1 MMTRFDHIAIGCT
14 TLQSGAD
21 YVEKHTGLT
30 VPVGGEHPNMGT
42 HNLVM
47 ATGLDT
53 FLEVIAVNPAA
64 PNPAQSRW
72 FGLGDFSGEPRPLAW
87 VCNSDNL
94 DKDLE
99 IAHSLGIDLG
109 QPTTQTRGDMTWRFA
124 VRSDGK
130 IPLDGIAP
138 MLMQWPKMP
147 LHPATKMADFG
158 VRSEVSI
165 ETPNDALLVELLSA
179 LGAKIIP
186 VTITQSPQT
195 RLSFTLNLP
204 KLGQVVL

>member
-1 MMTRFDHIAIGCT
+1 MIRFDHIAIGCT
-14 TLQSGAD
+14 TLQAGAN
-21 YVEKHTGLT
+21 YVEKHTALT
-30 VPVGGEHPNMGT
+30 MPVGGEHSNMGT

-53 FLEVIAVNPAA
+53 FLEVIAINPAA
-64 PNPAQSRW
+64 PKPVHPRW
-72 FGLGDFSGEPRPLAW
+72 FGLDDFTGAPHPLAW
-87 VCNSDNL
+87 VCNSDDL
-94 DKDLE
+94 DSDLE
-99 IAHSLGIDLG
+99 IARQLGIDLG

-147 LHPATKMADFG
+147 LHPATKMADYG

-165 ETPNDALLVELLSA
+165 ETPKATLLIDLLTA
-179 LGAKIIP
+179 LGAEHMPI
-186 VTITQSPQT
+186 TITETSQT

-204 KLGQVVL
+204 EIGQVVL

>member
-1 MMTRFDHIAIGCT
+1 MIKFDHIAIGCA

-30 VPVGGEHPNMGT
+30 VPVGGQHPDMGT

-53 FLEVIAVNPAA
+53 FFEVLAINPAA
-64 PNPAQSRW
+64 PKPAHKRW
-72 FGLGDFSGEPRPLAW
+72 FGLDDFTGAARPLAW
-87 VCNSDNL
+87 ICNSDDL

-99 IAHSLGIDLG
+99 IARSLGIDLG
-109 QPTTQTRGDMTWRFA
+109 QPTTQTRGDLTWRFA
-124 VRSDGK
+124 VRDDGT
-130 IPLDGIAP
+130 IPLDGVAP

-147 LHPATKMADFG
+147 LHPATKMTDFG

-165 ETPNDALLVELLSA
+165 ETPAAGELTGLLAA
-179 LGAKIIP
+179 LGAEHMPLTLSKAP
-186 VTITQSPQT
+186 RTQ
-195 RLSFTLNLP
+195 LSFTLNLP
-204 KLGQVVL
+204 EIGQVVL